1 MWFSKVFNQFSLNLA
16 GMFIL
21 VRKTSFNKKK
31 KKKKSNFF
39 RIAMATV
46 GILDF
51 ERYVLRARFLKN
63 G

>member
-16 GMFIL
+16 RMHIL
-21 VRKTSFNKKK
+21 VKITILNEEIRNFLSFV
-31 KKKKSNFF
+31 F
-39 RIAMATV
+39 MATAA
-46 GILDF
+46 IFDF